1 MIHLLL
7 VSVLAFPAQTP
18 APQIAYTIAMPDPG
32 SHLYA
37 ITLTVGGVARAGK
50 AVNLQMPVWSP
61 GRYGRMDFAKNVQ
74 DFAVTSVDGRPLRF
88 DRVDGSRW
96 RVFPVAAKSFRVS
109 YRVFANAPMSGTF
122 SVVDSAHANWNGASL
137 FLYVDGHKQD
147 PVSLDVTVPDGWTIM
162 NGAVTSAGQRH
173 FEFPNYDLLID
184 TPSEVAPTGSLM
196 LDSFVVDNRTYRV
209 MVHHNGPAPAGT
221 RARFVGDVERIV
233 RYENSVFGPPPL
245 QEYTFLFNIGYPG
258 GDGMEHLYSTQ
269 IQSRRFWT
277 DTATRLPGIS
287 SAAHEYF
294 HVWNVKRVRP
304 LALGPFDY
312 TREQY
317 QPSLWVAEGWT
328 QYYGEVA
335 LHRAGIEDT
344 AAFYGSMA
352 ALIRDNLTAPGR
364 KVTSARMASF
374 SAPFWDG
381 APQAQPTNFSNTFFD
396 YYTHGAGIA
405 LYLDLFIRQQTNNA
419 KSLDDAF
426 NSLKRR
432 SWDAK
437 KASYYLQGRGY
448 TEDDVERAVS
458 EAAGVDMH
466 DWFERHVGGTEDMDY
481 DTALGWAGLKL
492 VRSDTGSWSI
502 EEVPGASE
510 QQLRLRYGWLSG
522 RSGR

>member
-37 ITLTVGGVARAGK
+37 ITLTVSGGARAGK

-96 RVFPVAAKSFRVS
+96 RVFPGAAKSFRVS

-184 TPSEVAPTGSLM
+184 TPTEVAPTGSLM

-221 RARFVGDVERIV
+221 RARFVGDVEKIV

-245 QEYTFLFNIGYPG
+245 QEF
-258 GDGMEHLYSTQ
+258 
-269 IQSRRFWT
+269 
-277 DTATRLPGIS
+277 
-287 SAAHEYF
+287 
-294 HVWNVKRVRP
+294 
-304 LALGPFDY
+304 
-312 TREQY
+312 
-317 QPSLWVAEGWT
+317 
-328 QYYGEVA
+328 
-335 LHRAGIEDT
+335 
-344 AAFYGSMA
+344 
-352 ALIRDNLTAPGR
+352 
-364 KVTSARMASF
+364 
-374 SAPFWDG
+374 
-381 APQAQPTNFSNTFFD
+381 
-396 YYTHGAGIA
+396 
-405 LYLDLFIRQQTNNA
+405 
-419 KSLDDAF
+419 
-426 NSLKRR
+426 
-432 SWDAK
+432 
-437 KASYYLQGRGY
+437 
-448 TEDDVERAVS
+448 
-458 EAAGVDMH
+458 
-466 DWFERHVGGTEDMDY
+466 
-481 DTALGWAGLKL
+481 
-492 VRSDTGSWSI
+492 
-502 EEVPGASE
+502 
-510 QQLRLRYGWLSG
+510 
-522 RSGR
+522 